1 MKLIYSKN
9 EDDNDVE
16 CRHGR
21 VLLLYIDWP
30 SGRCYTGMNAGSLYS
45 VFAKLKLYEFRSIMY
60 QGQVIVKS
68 TDNSILFLKVAT
80 SLVLL

>member
-9 EDDNDVE
+9 EDDNDIE
-16 CRHGR
+16 CRHGK

-45 VFAKLKLYEFRSIMY
+45 VFVNLKLYEFRVIMCR
-60 QGQVIVKS
+60 GQVIVKS
-68 TDNSILFLKVAT
+68 TYNSILFLKVVT